1 MIGAVNPP
9 KGVRI
14 AGTGMAVPPRK
25 VHNDDL
31 AKFVDTSD
39 EWIRPRTG
47 IVTRFLTEEGA
58 RTSDLAAEAVTA
70 ALADAGLAPSDLD
83 LLILAT
89 MTQDMIC
96 PATACQVVAKIGAV
110 PCGAMDLN
118 MACTGFVGGLN
129 LAYNC
134 IATGFYKTVAVI
146 GADRLSSIVDW
157 KDRRTCIL
165 FGDAAGAAVITASD
179 NPAQRCIFQS
189 LHSDSSPGQGD
200 ALFVPRNAADLPG
213 HVDPHNTEEAGW
225 NGAYDKLQMN
235 GQAVFKFAVNA
246 LRDSVTLAMERTGLT
261 ADDIAM
267 IIPHQSNKRIM
278 DAAWRKLGFGEDKYY
293 VNIDRFGNTSAASVG
308 LCLTELRQQKRIG
321 EGDKVIF
328 VAQGGGLTW
337 GASLWQ
343 L

>member
-1 MIGAVNPP
+1 MTLSPHAPR
-9 KGVRI
+9 GVRI
-14 AGTGMAVPPRK
+14 AGTGMAVPPK
-25 VHNDDL
+25 KLHNDDL

-47 IVTRFLTEEGA
+47 IVTRHLTEEDE
-58 RTSDLAAEAVTA
+58 RTADLAAQAVTA
-70 ALADAGLAPSDLD
+70 ALEDAGMAPGDLD

-96 PATACQVVAKIGAV
+96 PATACQVVAQIGSV

-129 LAYNC
+129 IAASM
-134 IATGFYKTVAVI
+134 IATGFYKNIVVV
-146 GADRLSSIVDW
+146 GADRLSSIVNW
-157 KDRRTCIL
+157 EDRRTCVL
-165 FGDAAGAAVITASD
+165 FGDAAGAAIVSASD
-179 NPAQRCIFQS
+179 NAAQGCLYQS
-189 LHSDSSPGQGD
+189 LNSDAGPGQGD
-200 ALFVPRNAADLPG
+200 ALYVPRTAADIP
-213 HVDPHNTEEAGW
+213 DFIDQSNTDQAGW
-225 NGAYDKLQMN
+225 NGKFDTLQMN
-235 GQAVFKFAVNA
+235 GAAVFKFAVNA
-246 LRDSVTLAMERTGLT
+246 LRRGVEDGLERTGLT
-261 ADDIAM
+261 ADDITM

-278 DAAWRKLGFGEDKYY
+278 DAAWRKLGFGEDKYH

-308 LCLTELRQQKRIG
+308 LGLAELRAQGKVK

-337 GASLWQ
+337 GTSLWQ

>member
-1 MIGAVNPP
+1 MTLCPDAPQ
-9 KGVRI
+9 GVRI
-14 AGTGMAVPPRK
+14 AGTGMAVPPRQL
-25 VHNDDL
+25 HNDDL

-47 IVTRFLTEEGA
+47 IVTRHLTEEGA
-58 RTSDLAAEAVTA
+58 RTADLAAQAVTA
-70 ALADAGLAPSDLD
+70 ALEDAGMSPGDLD

-96 PATACQVVAKIGAV
+96 PATACQVVARIGAV

-118 MACTGFVGGLN
+118 MACTGFVAGLN
-129 LAYNC
+129 LAFTG
-134 IATGFYKTVAVI
+134 IASGFYKTVAVI

-157 KDRRTCIL
+157 KDRRTCVL
-165 FGDAAGAAVITASD
+165 FGDAAGAAVLTASD
-179 NPAQRCIFQS
+179 NPQQRCLFQD
-189 LHSDSSPGQGD
+189 LHSDAGPGQGD
-200 ALFVPRNAADLPG
+200 ALFVPRTRADLPD
-213 HVDPHNTEEAGW
+213 HVDVHNTNEAGW
-225 NGAYDKLQMN
+225 NGTYDTLQMN

-246 LRDSVTLAMERTGLT
+246 LRNSVTLAMERAGLK
-261 ADDIAM
+261 AGDIAM

-278 DAAWRKLGFGEDKYY
+278 DAAWRKLGFDEDKYY
-293 VNIDRFGNTSAASVG
+293 VNIDRYGNTSAASVG
-308 LCLTELRQQKRIG
+308 LCLAELRAQQRIG

-337 GASLWQ
+337 GSSLWQ